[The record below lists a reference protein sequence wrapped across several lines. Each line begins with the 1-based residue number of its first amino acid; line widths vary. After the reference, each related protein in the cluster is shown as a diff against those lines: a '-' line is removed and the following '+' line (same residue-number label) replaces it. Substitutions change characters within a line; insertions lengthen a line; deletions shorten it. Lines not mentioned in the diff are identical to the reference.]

1 MSVLIVT
8 RHQGLVTYLIAEGL
22 VPSDVEVVSH
32 ASPENVAD
40 KHVWGVLPH
49 SLSCL
54 TRSFTEIP
62 LDLPAEL
69 RGVELSEAQVRQ
81 YAGQPVTY
89 KVVKTHRLV
98 RGSWQEEDAVNDPP
112 SWKAIPC

>member
-8 RHQGLVTYLIAEGL
+8 RHAGLVAYLIAEGL

-49 SLSCL
+49 NLSCL

-69 RGVELSEAQVRQ
+69 RGQELSEAQVRQ
-81 YAGQPVTY
+81 YAGEAVTY
-89 KVVKTHRLV
+89 KVSKTHTLR
-98 RGSWQEEDAVNDPP
+98 RGCWVKERKDCA
-112 SWKAIPC
+112 

>member
-8 RHQGLVTYLIAEGL
+8 RHAGLVAYLIAEGL
-22 VPSDVEVVSH
+22 VPADVEVVSH

-69 RGVELSEAQVRQ
+69 RGVELSEDQVRK
-81 YAGQPVTY
+81 YAGEAVTY
-89 KVVKTHRLV
+89 RIHKTHTLRQ
-98 RGSWQEEDAVNDPP
+98 GCWAAEEKDCA
-112 SWKAIPC
+112 